1 MTDFPEIHMT
11 TRATLRRWL
20 VENHSTAPGV
30 WLVSWRSNTG
40 RERMSV
46 EDVVEEC
53 LCFGWIDSRIR
64 KLDEDRNALRLTP
77 RRPGGTW
84 SALNKDRIE
93 RLRQHGQMTPAGDAV
108 IERSI
113 EDGSWTFL
121 DDIEALITPE
131 DLRLALDRT
140 DATEGWDRLP
150 ASKTKASLWWIK
162 TAKREATREKRIGA
176 VAEAAAKGESTAD

>member
-1 MTDFPEIHMT
+1 MTMTDFPEIHMT

-77 RRPGGTW
+77 RRPGGT
-84 SALNKDRIE
+84 SPRAA
-93 RLRQHGQMTPAGDAV
+93 TAPARRR
-108 IERSI
+108 RSRR
-113 EDGSWTFL
+113 S
-121 DDIEALITPE
+121 
-131 DLRLALDRT
+131 
-140 DATEGWDRLP
+140 
-150 ASKTKASLWWIK
+150 SS
-162 TAKREATREKRIGA
+162 
-176 VAEAAAKGESTAD
+176 